1 MADDGVNPKAYPL
14 ADTQLSQK
22 LLDLVQQALNYK
34 QLKKGANEA
43 TKTLNRGISEVIIM
57 AADAEPLEI
66 ILHLPLLCED
76 KNVPFPAER
85 LSMGT
90 AKLSMLLLVAAIA
103 LNLLP
108 GLRNTRLPTH
118 IDGSVQ
124 RGYEEVKKMFIR
136 NFEDGWERD
145 GASLAVFINGTK
157 VVDLWG
163 GYADHEAGRK
173 WKQDTMSVTFSA
185 TKAVT
190 AVCVAVLVE
199 RGRLRYDDLISI
211 HWPGFAKNGKENIT
225 VQMALSHEAGLGYLD
240 TPITEE
246 IAADHNKMR
255 EILENETPKWE
266 PGRKNGYHP
275 YTFGWIVD
283 QIVRHVDEKQRGI
296 GQFLR
301 EEITGPYELTALQD
315 NYWNSL
321 KSNTLIPL
329 DTPLSRAVNNP
340 SWLKAVDKCTMNN
353 PEYHRLEQAA
363 ALGIGNARSLA
374 ALFDLVVSE
383 KLIGQKV
390 LKQLQHHYNNDT
402 DLIFEDTIAK
412 GHGFLYLPLHRAG
425 TEFLV
430 GHTGHGCQQV
440 AYDLKNKITIAYV
453 SNGLKTGLY
462 NLCRT
467 YSRLQNSVYDIVES
481 RLNGRQFP
489 IN

>member
-1 MADDGVNPKAYPL
+1 
-14 ADTQLSQK
+14 
-22 LLDLVQQALNYK
+22 
-34 QLKKGANEA
+34 
-43 TKTLNRGISEVIIM
+43 
-57 AADAEPLEI
+57 
-66 ILHLPLLCED
+66 
-76 KNVPFPAER
+76 
-85 LSMGT
+85 MGT

-108 GLRNTRLPTH
+108 GLRNTRLPIH

-301 EEITGPYELTALQD
+301 EEITGPYDIDYHIGLPIQEEHRVARITVPTIWERMSELFYDWRVYKYFLAF
-315 NYWNSL
+315 W
-321 KSNTLIPL
+321 KLIR